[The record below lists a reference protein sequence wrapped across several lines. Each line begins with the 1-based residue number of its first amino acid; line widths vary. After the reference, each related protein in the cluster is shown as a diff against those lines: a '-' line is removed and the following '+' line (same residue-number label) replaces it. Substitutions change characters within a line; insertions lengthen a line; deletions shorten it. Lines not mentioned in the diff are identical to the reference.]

1 MRACIGIAAMV
12 CAIAITAAPSF
23 AESPYSVRVVVAA
36 HIGPVNTH
44 RRVAVTGDAA
54 NAARLSVYLAPAKC
68 SRRRSVE
75 ARVPQVKL
83 VIHATVVHLFSQ
95 NKIFTPRATGK
106 HYACAYLT
114 GLAPNRG
121 VEYAT
126 ARSRYR
132 VTAP

>member
-1 MRACIGIAAMV
+1 M
-12 CAIAITAAPSF
+12 
-23 AESPYSVRVVVAA
+23 RVVVAA
-36 HIGPVNTH
+36 HIEPVNTH

-54 NAARLSVYLAPAKC
+54 NAANAAWLSLYLAPAKC

-95 NKIFTPRATGK
+95 NKIFTPRAKGK

-114 GLAPNRG
+114 GLGPNRG